1 MADSLDTNLP
11 PLYRAVHI
19 MDALPA
25 ETSPFPLPVYDAIVV
40 EESPHR
46 RRATPPPLPPIVGP
60 RVGLIRRTFRRTASV
75 LEWLFGAASLIVGL
89 AVLAAL
95 PLLQFI
101 SLGYLLEAG
110 ARVARSGRL
119 RDGFIGVRLAAR
131 LGSVV
136 LGSWLLLWPVRF
148 VAGLARAAQVIDP
161 DGEIARRWRG
171 GLILLIGLTALHI
184 GSACARGGRLRYFVW
199 PFNVFWLLRRLFR
212 GGYLAEARDEV
223 WDVTMSLR
231 LPYYFWLGLR
241 GFIGAMAWLV
251 VPVSLLALG
260 RGSAPLA
267 PLVGVLGALMLAMVL
282 LYLPFLQLR
291 LAEVN
296 RLSAVFDLRAVRRDY
311 IRAPWAFCLAFVVT
325 LLSSLPL
332 YLLKI
337 EMVPRDAAWLPAL
350 VFIVFIFPARL
361 MTGWAISRAHR
372 REVPRHWFFR
382 WTGRLPL
389 LPAVAFYVLVVYF
402 TQFTSWNGIWSLYEQ
417 HAFTL
422 PVPFFG
428 M

>member
-11 PLYRAVHI
+11 PLYRTVHI

-25 ETSPFPLPVYDAIVV
+25 ETSPPPLPVYDAIVV
-40 EESPHR
+40 EESTR

-60 RVGLIRRTFRRTASV
+60 RVGLIRRTVRRTASV
-75 LEWLFGAASLIVGL
+75 LGWLFGAASLIVGL

-171 GLILLIGLTALHI
+171 GLLLLIGLTALHI

-212 GGYLAEARDEV
+212 GGYLAEARDKV

-267 PLVGVLGALMLAMVL
+267 PLVGVLGALLLAMVL

-296 RLSAVFDLRAVRRDY
+296 RLPAVFDLRAVRRDY
-311 IRAPWAFCLAFVVT
+311 VRAPWAFCLAFVVT